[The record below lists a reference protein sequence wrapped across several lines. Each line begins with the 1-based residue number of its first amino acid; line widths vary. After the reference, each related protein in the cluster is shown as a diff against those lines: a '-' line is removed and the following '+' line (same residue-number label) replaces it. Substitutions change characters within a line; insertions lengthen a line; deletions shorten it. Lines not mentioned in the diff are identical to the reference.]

1 MERLTHKKFGS
12 SYGLRNEKANVVGVF
27 KDYDTFYAYLIAINR
42 LGEYEDTGLDPKEI
56 RKLKIEI
63 ENIKGNDGE

>member
-63 ENIKGNDGE
+63 ENIKGNDGK